1 MTIRATVSALVRSL
15 GELSA
20 EQAVLA
26 ETARQLAAVMDR
38 DSASYALPGMSREL
52 RAVITELTT
61 APGARGLV
69 DDDLDDE
76 LTRLFYRGGG
86 S

>member
-1 MTIRATVSALVRSL
+1 MSALIRSL

-26 ETARQLAAVMDR
+26 ETARRLAAAMDR
-38 DSASYALPGMSREL
+38 DSASYPLPGMSREL

-69 DDDLDDE
+69 DDELDVE
-76 LTRLFYRGGG
+76 LRRLLHGDA